1 MDMGIVNAAQ
11 VRQRGWGHTLHSS
24 QSGQTDR
31 IKLVLANISLRCL
44 AEHIWLISPPVCAL
58 STPLQVKAD
67 VYEKIDK
74 ELLQY
79 VEDVLLNRREDSTE
93 RLLEYAGTLD
103 PKSKPTAVRKLN
115 EEPPA
120 PVYTPKQ
127 NPIPADFDP
136 LAPDADLPPVP
147 TYKQW
152 RDPLATSEAF
162 GQLEALMKERIIFI
176 DGAMG
181 TMIQR
186 YKLEEEDFRGDRCA
200 GAAQGR
206 SSHSCRWPQ
215 QQRQR
220 QQRLQQLQWVILPS
234 NWLGV
239 SSCQCTE
246 Q

>member
-1 MDMGIVNAAQ
+1 
-11 VRQRGWGHTLHSS
+11 
-24 QSGQTDR
+24 
-31 IKLVLANISLRCL
+31 
-44 AEHIWLISPPVCAL
+44 
-58 STPLQVKAD
+58 

-74 ELLQY
+74 ELLQH

-147 TYKQW
+147 TYKPW
-152 RDPLATSEAF
+152 KDPLATSEAF
-162 GQLEALMKERIIFI
+162 GQLESLMKARIIFI

-200 GAAQGR
+200 DAAQG
-206 SSHSCRWPQ
+206 Q
-215 QQRQR
+215 QQ
-220 QQRLQQLQWVILPS
+220 QQWPATAAAAAVGPAEVFWGILPATVRVWAAAS
-234 NWLGV
+234 AV
-239 SSCQCTE
+239 E
-246 Q
+246 K